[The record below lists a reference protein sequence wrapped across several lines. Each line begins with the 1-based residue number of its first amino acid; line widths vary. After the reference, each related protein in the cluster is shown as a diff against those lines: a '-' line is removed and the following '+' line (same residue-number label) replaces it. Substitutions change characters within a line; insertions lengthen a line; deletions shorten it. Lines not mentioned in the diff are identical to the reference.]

1 MNDFDYD
8 ALQKKRIARS
18 DRCRK
23 RSTRKCTLPSDY
35 LTPSECKR
43 RNGEMKTYNL
53 SKPMTYAEFLTLP
66 SDLQATY
73 LRTLRRRFGASDKS
87 IAQMMGV
94 SHPVVASSRERLG
107 LRITPGTRLSQTREQ
122 KEAWAAWLA
131 GEQAAEIE
139 DLAGTADEP
148 EAAQEAPVETPKAA
162 SETPSV
168 APKTTANTWPMVTGG
183 SFTATGSAGATAQ
196 MLAHLFEGD
205 PREVSFTLTFAYTE
219 VSR

>member
-8 ALQKKRIARS
+8 ALQKKRLARS

-35 LTPSECKR
+35 LTPTERKR

-53 SKPMTYAEFLTLP
+53 SKPMTYAEFLAMP
-66 SDLQATY
+66 DDLQAQY
-73 LRTLRRRFGASDKS
+73 LRSLRWRFGASDKR
-87 IAQMMGV
+87 IAEMMGV
-94 SHPVVASSRERLG
+94 SHPVIKKHRDRLG
-107 LRITPGTRLSQTREQ
+107 IRIAPGTRLPQTDLN
-122 KEAWAAWLA
+122 KEEWTAWVN
-131 GEQAAEIE
+131 GEQ
-139 DLAGTADEP
+139 DPPKTEP
-148 EAAQEAPVETPKAA
+148 APVPPRT
-162 SETPSV
+162 
-168 APKTTANTWPMVTGG
+168 PMVTGG

-205 PREVSFTLTFAYTE
+205 PREVTFTLTFAYTE

>member
-8 ALQKKRIARS
+8 ALQKKRLARS

-35 LTPSECKR
+35 LTPSERKR

-53 SKPMTYAEFLTLP
+53 SKPMTYAEFLAMP
-66 SDLQATY
+66 DDLQAQY
-73 LRTLRRRFGASDKS
+73 LRSLRWRFGASDKR
-87 IAQMMGV
+87 IAEMMGV
-94 SHPVVASSRERLG
+94 SHPVIKKHRDRLG
-107 LRITPGTRLSQTREQ
+107 IRIAPGTRLPQTELN
-122 KEAWAAWLA
+122 KEEWTAWVA
-131 GEQAAEIE
+131 GETVQTP
-139 DLAGTADEP
+139 GTDECQETETSTPAEP
-148 EAAQEAPVETPKAA
+148 ETPETPGDRQ
-162 SETPSV
+162 ETTPETR
-168 APKTTANTWPMVTGG
+168 PRVTGG
-183 SFTATGSAGATAQ
+183 NFSASGPAGATAE

>member
-8 ALQKKRIARS
+8 ALQKKRLARS

-35 LTPSECKR
+35 LTPTERKR

-53 SKPMTYAEFLTLP
+53 SKPMTYAEFLAMP
-66 SDLQATY
+66 DDLQAQY
-73 LRTLRRRFGASDKS
+73 LRSLRWRFGASDKR

-94 SHPVVASSRERLG
+94 SHPVIKKHRDRLG
-107 LRITPGTRLSQTREQ
+107 IRIAPGTRLPQTDLNKEEWTEWVNGGQVSMTPLAEQ
-122 KEAWAAWLA
+122 P
-131 GEQAAEIE
+131 E
-139 DLAGTADEP
+139 D
-148 EAAQEAPVETPKAA
+148 A
-162 SETPSV
+162 SETDADPEGKQDP
-168 APKTTANTWPMVTGG
+168 PKTERAPVPQQTPMVTGG

-205 PREVSFTLTFAYTE
+205 PREVTFTLTFAYTE